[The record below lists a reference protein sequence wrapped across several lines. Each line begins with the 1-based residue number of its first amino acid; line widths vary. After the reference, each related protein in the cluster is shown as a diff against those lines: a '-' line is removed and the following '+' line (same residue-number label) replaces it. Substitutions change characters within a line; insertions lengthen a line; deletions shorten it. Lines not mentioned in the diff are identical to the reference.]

1 MPAAA
6 EVYRGRTAIITGGA
20 SGIGRALAEALARYG
35 AHVTIAD
42 RQGDLAAIV
51 AAEIRAAGG
60 KAESITL
67 DVTDYQATQEAF
79 QAAARRSGLLDFAF
93 VNAGIWMMGDVD
105 AFSLDDW
112 TRLMDVNLRGA
123 LYCTMAAYAIMCRQ
137 QSGHIIN
144 TASVAGLTPDPGC
157 TAYATTKHAIVGLS
171 KSLRIEAAQHN
182 VRVTL
187 LCPGVVETP
196 LLSGGGLYGKVLD
209 EVEPEKMQKMWKSMS
224 PMPAAKF
231 AARALQDVANN
242 KPISVWPW
250 QGRLFWWLDRL
261 SPTFS
266 LYYARR
272 MYERNNRTMGLG

>member
-1 MPAAA
+1 MPSAPEAF
-6 EVYRGRTAIITGGA
+6 RGKTAIITGGA

-42 RQGDLAAIV
+42 RQGDLAAKV
-51 AAEIRAAGG
+51 AADIRTAGG
-60 KAESITL
+60 KAESVAL
-67 DVTDYQATQEAF
+67 DVTDIQSTQEAF
-79 QAAARRSGLLDFAF
+79 QAAARRTGTLDYAF
-93 VNAGIWMMGDVD
+93 VNAGIWMMGDID

-123 LYCTMAAYAIMCRQ
+123 IYCTMAAYTIMCQQ
-137 QSGHIIN
+137 QSGHIVT

-182 VRVTL
+182 VRVSV

-209 EVEPEKMQKMWKSMS
+209 EVEPEKMRKMWKSMS
-224 PMPAAKF
+224 PMPVTAF
-231 AARALQDVANN
+231 ATRALQDVANN
-242 KPISVWPW
+242 RFISVWPW

-261 SPTFS
+261 SPALS
-266 LYYARR
+266 LYLARR
-272 MYERNNRTMGLG
+272 MYETNQRTMGLG